1 MNGHGKEVIS
11 LETRI
16 ARERAVTIEQRLIA
30 HGCPKAIAKRCQ
42 ALADAAEKRNA
53 DPVAKRKAAEAKQD
67 AANIDKANK
76 IAAQVIADKIALGI

>member
-1 MNGHGKEVIS
+1 MNGHGKEIIS

-16 ARERAVTIEQRLIA
+16 AREQAKTIEQRLIA
-30 HGCPKAIAKRCQ
+30 HGCPRGIAKKCQ

-67 AANIDKANK
+67 EVNIDRANR
-76 IAAQVIADKIALGI
+76 IAAQIIADKIALGL